1 MVKPQRGL
9 GEPKKQEKTINFY
22 LTCIMLETQKN
33 MEFEDI
39 TKRMGRGQSTITVRE
54 PMTLKPGDTV
64 GINVRLDPWGR

>member
-33 MEFEDI
+33 MELRI
-39 TKRMGRGQSTITVRE
+39 
-54 PMTLKPGDTV
+54 
-64 GINVRLDPWGR
+64 